1 MELYVGG
8 MSQGKLKLVCEKIKM
23 EEDSNQICD
32 GADCSLE
39 DLFTSP
45 VINHLHLFIRRL
57 FIEEP
62 QTECGLPVLEL
73 NSYLAPI
80 EMDKTDPAHLAEVVV
95 QKLMDKNPAAIIL
108 CNEIGYGIV
117 PMDKT
122 DRLYRETVGRC
133 LCRLAA
139 YSERVVR
146 VVCGLGM
153 KIK

>member
-1 MELYVGG
+1 MELYIGG
-8 MSQGKLKLVCEKIKM
+8 MSQGKLKLVCDKIKIQ
-23 EEDSNQICD
+23 EDSNQICD

-57 FIEEP
+57 FIEEAR
-62 QTECGLPVLEL
+62 TECALPFLDL
-73 NSYLAPI
+73 NSCLAPK
-80 EMDKTDPAHLAEVVV
+80 ELDNTDPAHLAEVVV
-95 QKLMDKNPAAIIL
+95 QELMDKNPAAIII

>member
-1 MELYVGG
+1 MELYIGG
-8 MSQGKLKLVCEKIKM
+8 MSQGKLKLVCNKIKM
-23 EEDSNQICD
+23 EEDSDQICD

-39 DLFTSP
+39 DLFTRP
-45 VINHLHLFIRRL
+45 VINHLHLLIRRL
-57 FIEEP
+57 FIEDPE
-62 QTECGLPVLEL
+62 TECGLPVLDL
-73 NSYLAPI
+73 NSCLAPK
-80 EMDKTDPAHLAEVVV
+80 ELDKTDPAQLAEVVI
-95 QKLMDKNPAAIIL
+95 QELIDKNPAAIII

-122 DRLYRETVGRC
+122 DRLYRECVGRC
-133 LCRLAA
+133 LCSLAA

>member
-1 MELYVGG
+1 MELYIGG
-8 MSQGKLKLVCEKIKM
+8 MSQGKLKLVCDKIKM

-62 QTECGLPVLEL
+62 QTEGGLPVLDL
-73 NSYLAPI
+73 NFCLAPE

-95 QKLMDKNPAAIIL
+95 QKLMDKNPGAIII

-122 DRLYRETVGRC
+122 DRLYRETVGRS